1 MSAASSSNATY
12 YTRSSALSEA
22 LQALIAATVATA
34 TEINHAVQLNASA
47 ATKKKAAATA
57 AKQGATATKQGP
69 FKGLFAS
76 GYSVFAGD
84 KVICMIKDK
93 SGIADIGS

>member
-47 ATKKKAAATA
+47 ARFDTVATALEQDLLTLARSSQSRPKPMPHQLLRTLIELEEAAAH
-57 AKQGATATKQGP
+57 
-69 FKGLFAS
+69 S
-76 GYSVFAGD
+76 GRR
-84 KVICMIKDK
+84 
-93 SGIADIGS
+93 